1 MAFEYQALALDKF
14 KRLKVGALF
23 MKMGSGK
30 TKVACDLIRYNA
42 DKIKQVL
49 WLCPFSVKGG
59 TADELAVWLPPE
71 IPVKIIGYET
81 VSGSERCWKELL
93 DYVHSGKTFLVLD
106 ESTFVKNG
114 HAKRWE
120 RLKLVRMECPY
131 CIILNGTPVTRDEW
145 DLYWQMQ
152 MLDTRII
159 PFNEQDFERLF
170 FDKKTITPGGYGRRH
185 SFVKYKF
192 SKRNA
197 EALAKLVAPYTFR
210 ADPDYGVEVNE
221 THTTIKANAGTRCD
235 YDEIRTD
242 VLHDAKSQLAIMG
255 GLSRLLQCMA
265 LDEERCKATAN
276 RVKAFTEQ
284 GERVLVYAQFHSE
297 MRRLERLIPDAKAIN
312 GETPKGER
320 QETLDW
326 FERTPNGVLIMSYGT
341 GSFGLNLQY
350 CRHVVFNS
358 YGWDWGKLAQAKARV
373 VRIGQDKAVTLDF
386 MESDLKFN
394 EAVRRC
400 VENKGDMSD
409 YVKAKIISGLDAIL

>member
-1 MAFEYQALALDKF
+1 MAFEYQKLALDKF
-14 KRLKVGALF
+14 KRLKVAALF

-30 TKVACDLIRYNA
+30 TKVACDLIRFNS
-42 DKIKQVL
+42 DKIDQVL

-59 TADELAVWLPPE
+59 TARELAVWLPGE
-71 IPVKIIGYET
+71 MPVKIVGYET
-81 VSGSERCWKELL
+81 VSGSQTCWKDLL
-93 DYVHSGKTFLVLD
+93 DYVNRGRTFLVLD

-114 HAKRWE
+114 HAKRWG
-120 RLKLVRMECPY
+120 RLKLIRMNCTY

-159 PFNEQDFERLF
+159 PYNEEDFERLF
-170 FDKKTITPGGYGRRH
+170 FDKKTITPAGYGKRR

-210 ADPDYGVEVNE
+210 ADPDYGVDVKE
-221 THTTIKANAGTRCD
+221 THMTITANAATRAEYGD
-235 YDEIRTD
+235 IRSD
-242 VLHDAKSQLAIMG
+242 VLRYAKSQLAIMG
-255 GLSRLLQCMA
+255 GLSRLVQCMA

-276 RVKAFTEQ
+276 RVKTFTER

-297 MRRLERLIPDAKAIN
+297 MRRLKRLMPDAKVIN
-312 GETPKGER
+312 GETPKQER
-320 QETLDW
+320 SDTLDW
-326 FERTPNGVLIMSYGT
+326 FERTPNGVLVMSYGT

-350 CRHVVFNS
+350 CQHVVFNS

-373 VRIGQDKAVTLDF
+373 VRIGQDKPVTLDF
-386 MESDLKFN
+386 MESDLRFN
-394 EAVRRC
+394 GSVRRC
-400 VENKGDMSD
+400 VENKNDMSD